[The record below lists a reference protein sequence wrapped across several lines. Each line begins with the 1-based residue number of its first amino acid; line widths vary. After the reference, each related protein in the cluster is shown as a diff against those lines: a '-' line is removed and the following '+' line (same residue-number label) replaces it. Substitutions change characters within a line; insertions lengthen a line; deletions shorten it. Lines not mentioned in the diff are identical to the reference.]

1 MSKQTFQSVGVS
13 STGVLG
19 DLKLK
24 LWIVYGDGSG
34 HIKTII
40 AQAKCSGVI
49 YGLLRH
55 ILSASNHKMT
65 VPRIPKTKAKR
76 L

>member
-34 HIKTII
+34 HIKTVI
-40 AQAKCSGVI
+40 AQARCSGI
-49 YGLLRH
+49 
-55 ILSASNHKMT
+55 I
-65 VPRIPKTKAKR
+65 
-76 L
+76 